1 MSEQESNNKNN
12 RNNRNN
18 QNGRNKRNC
27 QRDQR
32 AGEKGPRDRKV
43 PMPYQVQN
51 SKKMASVEFK
61 YNVDGA
67 VKKTK
72 LSVYEDGRDES
83 FLKLIKEFQNYVDT
97 YELWEVDNA
106 ACTVYR

>member
-51 SKKMASVEFK
+51 LKKWPLLNSSTTWME
-61 YNVDGA
+61 
-67 VKKTK
+67 
-72 LSVYEDGRDES
+72 
-83 FLKLIKEFQNYVDT
+83 Q
-97 YELWEVDNA
+97 
-106 ACTVYR
+106 